1 MNDSLLHGTYG
12 TALGHQMLGF
22 ARSRGFGEGDVLRI
36 MQTDRRTLSDP
47 DARLSF
53 GPALQFWEHVVRTLG
68 DSSVPI
74 QFAEMISPDNLGVV
88 GFAAITSTSV
98 REGIHRA
105 VRYYALLADTA
116 RIQLTEVEEGLRLE
130 FIRAS
135 APGLGMRVM
144 NENSIASIL
153 HVIRLASGID
163 FAPVEVAFRH
173 AAPTPAAAHRRFFR
187 MVRFGADWEGLI
199 VPTDVLGRAPV
210 GTKTPMGSFFER
222 YATTQLR
229 TLRASQTFTDRVRA
243 SILELL
249 SEGAPRMAAVAQRL
263 GTTERTLRRRLDE
276 EQVSFSELIDDVRKT
291 AARNH
296 LMDPRTSVS
305 DLAFLLGFSEV
316 SAFSRA
322 FKRWYGTSPRTF
334 RQRPGG

>member
-1 MNDSLLHGTYG
+1 MDDSLLRGTYG

-22 ARSRGFGEGDVLRI
+22 ALSRGFGESDILRL
-36 MQTDRRTLSDP
+36 MQTNRRTLADP

-53 GPALQFWEHVVRTLG
+53 GPALQYWEHVVRTLA
-68 DSSVPI
+68 DPSVPI
-74 QFAEMISPDNLGVV
+74 QFAEMISPGDLGVV

-105 VRYYALLADTA
+105 MRYYALLADTA
-116 RIQLTEVEEGLRLE
+116 RIQLSEDRDGLRLE
-130 FIRAS
+130 FVRARE
-135 APGLGMRVM
+135 PGLGMRVM

-153 HVIRLASGID
+153 HVIRLASGLD
-163 FAPVEVAFRH
+163 FDPVEVAFH
-173 AAPTPAAAHRRFFR
+173 HPAPRPAAAHRRFFR
-187 MVRFGADWEGLI
+187 VVRFGADWDGLV
-199 VPTDVLGRAPV
+199 VPTGVLDRAPA

-222 YATTQLR
+222 YATAQLR
-229 TLRASQTFTDRVRA
+229 TLRASQTFTDRVRT

-249 SEGAPRMAAVAQRL
+249 SEGEPRMAAVARRL

-276 EQVSFSELIDDVRKT
+276 ERISFRELIDDVRRT
-291 AARNH
+291 AARQH
-296 LMDPRTSVS
+296 LMDPRASVS

-322 FKRWYGTSPRTF
+322 FKRWYGKSPRAF
-334 RQRPGG
+334 RQRPV